1 MKVKLGQ
8 LRQLVKEELT
18 QARKGGGR
26 AALGFAIPE
35 DSPDY
40 GVASPSPTTE
50 PPAEAAPAPVSK
62 KDKKVLDLLT
72 NVFTMT
78 VNMEDV
84 RYIRYKVRKNAVSLI
99 DVGEQLGHMQTGAST
114 RELASAGLTPQQLG
128 DWLAANGA
136 RPQKAVRRKRNAFSG
151 PMGGY
156 D

>member
-40 GVASPSPTTE
+40 GVASSAPAAE
-50 PPAEAAPAPVSK
+50 PPAEAGPAPVNK

-72 NVFTMT
+72 NAFTMT
-78 VNMEDV
+78 VNPEDV
-84 RYIRYKVRKNAVSLI
+84 RYIRYKVRKAGVSLI
-99 DVGEQLGHMQTGAST
+99 DVGEQLGHMQTGVGA
-114 RELASAGLTPQQLG
+114 RELEALKMTPAQLG
-128 DWLAANGA
+128 DWLAKNGA

>member
-1 MKVKLGQ
+1 MKVRLGQ
-8 LRQLVKEELT
+8 LRQLVKEEM
-18 QARKGGGR
+18 ARLHEVGEVP
-26 AALGFAIPE
+26 A
-35 DSPDY
+35 D
-40 GVASPSPTTE
+40 PSAPPTE
-50 PPAEAAPAPVSK
+50 PAPAAKPPVSK
-62 KDKKVLDLLT
+62 KDKKVLDLLS

-78 VNMEDV
+78 CDMEDV

-114 RELASAGLTPQQLG
+114 RELASVGMTPQQLG
-128 DWLAANGA
+128 DWLAAHGA